1 MGASVGRAAVSHPD
15 RDSLP
20 NFSSL
25 RWIVASA
32 ALAGVALLSH
42 GATAQQPGFAPP
54 PPGQQQPGA
63 ANPICQRLVG
73 QLSAI
78 DNGAAGGDPAKAD
91 QIRRYEEA
99 QSRQQ
104 SELERVQGTAKRQGC
119 DSSGFFSLFSGQ
131 SAQCGPINTQVQQ
144 MRSNLD
150 QITTN
155 LERLRGG
162 AGGSPDRDN
171 QRRSVLMA
179 LAQNNCGP
187 QYAGM
192 LRGSGGG
199 FLENLFGG
207 NNTPG
212 GAPLDNGA
220 ASGTY
225 RTVCARS
232 CDGFYFPISFATVPS
247 RFPDDERVCKSLCPA
262 SDATLFTYR
271 NPGEDMNQA
280 VSISGQPYSQSPNAF
295 KYRQSFAKS
304 CSCKGAGQ
312 TWSDALKNIDDK
324 AAAAQQGD
332 IIVTDESSKKM
343 SQPARAPAA
352 AQKKGA
358 VATPAG
364 VQHLPTGAA
373 PSAPAADASASGDK
387 PIRSVG
393 PTFIPAR

>member
-1 MGASVGRAAVSHPD
+1 MSAAV
-15 RDSLP
+15 
-20 NFSSL
+20 
-25 RWIVASA
+25 
-32 ALAGVALLSH
+32 LSH
-42 GATAQQPGFAPP
+42 GAVAQQGFPP
-54 PPGQQQPGA
+54 PPGQPGT

-78 DNGAAGGDPAKAD
+78 DSGAAGGDSAKAD

-104 SELERVQGTAKRQGC
+104 SELERVQNQAKRQGC
-119 DSSGFFSLFSGQ
+119 DSSGFFSLFTGP
-131 SAQCGPINTQVQQ
+131 SAQCGPINTQIQQ

-150 QITTN
+150 QITSN

-162 AGGSPDRDN
+162 GFGGSEREN

-192 LRGSGGG
+192 LRNSGGGG

-207 NNTPG
+207 NNNPG
-212 GAPLDNGA
+212 GAPMDNGA

-262 SDATLFTYR
+262 ADATLYSYR

-280 VSISGQPYSQSPNAF
+280 VSINGQPYAQSPNAF
-295 KYRQSFAKS
+295 KYRQSFDKS
-304 CSCKGAGQ
+304 CSCKAAGQ

-343 SQPARAPAA
+343 SQPIRAPAA
-352 AQKKGA
+352 AQKKAGS
-358 VATPAG
+358 VATPANA
-364 VQHLPTGAA
+364 QPLPTGT
-373 PSAPAADASASGDK
+373 APAAPAPTADAPASGDK

>member
-1 MGASVGRAAVSHPD
+1 M
-15 RDSLP
+15 P
-20 NFSSL
+20 NSAFL
-25 RWIVASA
+25 RWTFAASALVSA
-32 ALAGVALLSH
+32 ALLTH
-42 GATAQQPGFAPP
+42 GAMAQQGLPP
-54 PPGQQQPGA
+54 PPAGQPGA
-63 ANPICQRLVG
+63 ANPVCQRLVG

-78 DNGAAGGDPAKAD
+78 DGGGGDNAKAD
-91 QIRRYEEA
+91 QIQRYVEA

-104 SELERVQGTAKRQGC
+104 AELERVQDQAKRQGC
-119 DSSGFFSLFSGQ
+119 DSSGFFSLFTGP
-131 SAQCGPINTQVQQ
+131 SAQCGPINTRIQQ

-150 QITTN
+150 QITGN

-162 AGGSPDRDN
+162 GFGGSEREN

-187 QYAGM
+187 QYAAQ
-192 LRGSGGG
+192 LRNSGGGG
-199 FLENLFGG
+199 FLDNLFGG
-207 NNTPG
+207 NNNNNAGVPM
-212 GAPLDNGA
+212 DNGA

-247 RFPDDERVCKSLCPA
+247 RFADDERTCKALCPA

-280 VSISGQPYSQSPNAF
+280 VSINGQPYSQSPNAF
-295 KYRQSFAKS
+295 KYRQAFDKS
-304 CSCKGAGQ
+304 CSCKAVGQ

-332 IIVTDESSKKM
+332 IIVTDESSKRM
-343 SQPARAPAA
+343 SQPQKGAPAS
-352 AQKKGA
+352 AQKKAGT
-358 VATPAG
+358 VATPTNT
-364 VQHLPTGAA
+364 QPLPTGTA
-373 PSAPAADASASGDK
+373 PETPSASGDK

>member
-1 MGASVGRAAVSHPD
+1 LPNSSFLRWTFASVALVS
-15 RDSLP
+15 
-20 NFSSL
+20 
-25 RWIVASA
+25 A
-32 ALAGVALLSH
+32 ALLSH
-42 GATAQQPGFAPP
+42 GAAAQQGFPP
-54 PPGQQQPGA
+54 PPSGQPGG

-78 DNGAAGGDPAKAD
+78 EGGDSAKTE
-91 QIRRYEEA
+91 QIQRYVEA

-104 SELERVQGTAKRQGC
+104 SELERVQDQARRQGC

-131 SAQCGPINTQVQQ
+131 SAQCGPINTRIQQ

-150 QITTN
+150 QITGN

-162 AGGSPDRDN
+162 GFGGSEREN

-187 QYAGM
+187 QYAAQ
-192 LRGSGGG
+192 LRNSGGGG

-207 NNTPG
+207 GSNNT
-212 GAPLDNGA
+212 GAPIDNGA

-232 CDGFYFPISFATVPS
+232 CDGFYFPISFATVPG
-247 RFPDDERVCKSLCPA
+247 RFADDERTCKALCPA
-262 SDATLFTYR
+262 ADATLYSYR

-280 VSISGQPYSQSPNAF
+280 VSINGQPYSQSPNAF
-295 KYRQSFAKS
+295 KYRQAFDKS
-304 CSCKGAGQ
+304 CSCKAVGQ

-343 SQPARAPAA
+343 SQPKTATTPA
-352 AQKKGA
+352 AQKKAGS
-358 VATPAG
+358 VATPTNA
-364 VQHLPTGAA
+364 QPLPTGA
-373 PSAPAADASASGDK
+373 PAATSDSGDK

>member
-1 MGASVGRAAVSHPD
+1 M
-15 RDSLP
+15 
-20 NFSSL
+20 
-25 RWIVASA
+25 SA
-32 ALAGVALLSH
+32 ALLTH
-42 GATAQQPGFAPP
+42 GAMGQQGFPP
-54 PPGQQQPGA
+54 PPAAQPGT

-78 DNGAAGGDPAKAD
+78 DGGGGDNAKAD
-91 QIRRYEEA
+91 QIQRYVEA

-104 SELERVQGTAKRQGC
+104 AELERVQDQAKRQGC

-131 SAQCGPINTQVQQ
+131 SAQCGPVNTRIQQ

-150 QITTN
+150 QITGN

-162 AGGSPDRDN
+162 GFGGSEREN

-187 QYAGM
+187 QYAAQ
-192 LRGSGGG
+192 LRNSGGG
-199 FLENLFGG
+199 SFLDNLFGG
-207 NNTPG
+207 NNNPG
-212 GAPLDNGA
+212 SAPMDNGA

-247 RFPDDERVCKSLCPA
+247 RFADDERTCKALCPA
-262 SDATLFTYR
+262 ADATLFTYR

-295 KYRQSFAKS
+295 KYRQAFDKS
-304 CSCKGAGQ
+304 CSCKAVGQ

-343 SQPARAPAA
+343 SQPQKAAPAS
-352 AQKKGA
+352 AQKKSGT
-358 VATPAG
+358 VATPANA
-364 VQHLPTGAA
+364 QPLPTGAA
-373 PSAPAADASASGDK
+373 PETPPASGDK

>member
-1 MGASVGRAAVSHPD
+1 M
-15 RDSLP
+15 
-20 NFSSL
+20 
-25 RWIVASA
+25 
-32 ALAGVALLSH
+32 
-42 GATAQQPGFAPP
+42 
-54 PPGQQQPGA
+54 
-63 ANPICQRLVG
+63 CQRLVG

-78 DNGAAGGDPAKAD
+78 DSGGGDSAKGD

-104 SELERVQGTAKRQGC
+104 SELERVQEQAKRQGC
-119 DSSGFFSLFSGQ
+119 DSSGFFSLFTGP
-131 SAQCGPINTQVQQ
+131 SAQCGPINTRIQQ

-150 QITTN
+150 QITSN

-162 AGGSPDRDN
+162 GFGGSERES

-187 QYAGM
+187 QYAAQ
-192 LRGSGGG
+192 LRNSGGG

-207 NNTPG
+207 NNPN

-247 RFPDDERVCKSLCPA
+247 RFPDDERTCKALCPA
-262 SDATLFTYR
+262 ADATLYTYR

-295 KYRQSFAKS
+295 KYRQTFDKS
-304 CSCKGAGQ
+304 CSCKAAGQ
-312 TWSDALKNIDDK
+312 TWSDALKNIDDR

-343 SQPARAPAA
+343 SQPARTPASA
-352 AQKKGA
+352 RKGT
-358 VATPAG
+358 VATPANA
-364 VQHLPTGAA
+364 QPLPNG
-373 PSAPAADASASGDK
+373 APAADAGDK

>member
-1 MGASVGRAAVSHPD
+1 MLNQNAS
-15 RDSLP
+15 
-20 NFSSL
+20 
-25 RWIVASA
+25 
-32 ALAGVALLSH
+32 
-42 GATAQQPGFAPP
+42 AQQPGFAPP
-54 PPGQQQPGA
+54 PPGQPQAGA

-104 SELERVQGTAKRQGC
+104 SELERVQDQAKRQGC

-131 SAQCGPINTQVQQ
+131 SAQCGPVNTRIQQ

-150 QITTN
+150 QITNN
-155 LERLRGG
+155 LAQLRGG
-162 AGGSPDRDN
+162 AGGNPDRDN

-192 LRGSGGG
+192 LRNSGGG

-207 NNTPG
+207 NNNAG
-212 GAPLDNGA
+212 GAPPDNGA

-247 RFPDDERVCKSLCPA
+247 RFADDERVCKSLCPA

-280 VSISGQPYSQSPNAF
+280 VSINGQPYSQSPNAF
-295 KYRQSFAKS
+295 KYRQAFDKS
-304 CSCKGAGQ
+304 CSCKAAGQ

-332 IIVTDESSKKM
+332 IIVTDESSKRM
-343 SQPARAPAA
+343 SQPARAPVAA
-352 AQKKGA
+352 PKKGA
-358 VATPAG
+358 SATPAA
-364 VQHLPTGAA
+364 VQTA
-373 PSAPAADASASGDK
+373 PADAAPAADASAGDK

>member
-1 MGASVGRAAVSHPD
+1 M
-15 RDSLP
+15 
-20 NFSSL
+20 
-25 RWIVASA
+25 RWILVCA
-32 ALAGVALLSH
+32 ALASAALLSH
-42 GATAQQPGFAPP
+42 GAAAQQGFQPP
-54 PPGQQQPGA
+54 AQPGT

-73 QLSAI
+73 QLSTI
-78 DNGAAGGDPAKAD
+78 DSGGGDSAKGD

-104 SELERVQGTAKRQGC
+104 SELERVQEQAKRQGC

-131 SAQCGPINTQVQQ
+131 SAQCGPVNTRIQQ

-150 QITTN
+150 QITNN

-162 AGGSPDRDN
+162 GFGGSERES

-187 QYAGM
+187 QYAAQ
-192 LRGSGGG
+192 LRSGGGGG
-199 FLENLFGG
+199 FLDNLFGG
-207 NNTPG
+207 NNNS

-232 CDGFYFPISFATVPS
+232 CDGFYFPVSFATVPS

-262 SDATLFTYR
+262 ADATLYTYR

-280 VSISGQPYSQSPNAF
+280 VSISGQSYSQSPNAF
-295 KYRQSFAKS
+295 KYRQAFDKS
-304 CSCKGAGQ
+304 CSCKAAGQ

-343 SQPARAPAA
+343 SQPQKAPAA
-352 AQKKGA
+352 SAQKKSGT
-358 VATPAG
+358 VATPANA
-364 VQHLPTGAA
+364 QPLPTGA
-373 PSAPAADASASGDK
+373 PAAPPTDGDK

>member
-1 MGASVGRAAVSHPD
+1 MPNSTFSRWTFATAALV
-15 RDSLP
+15 
-20 NFSSL
+20 
-25 RWIVASA
+25 SA
-32 ALAGVALLSH
+32 ALLTH
-42 GATAQQPGFAPP
+42 GAMGQQGFPP
-54 PPGQQQPGA
+54 PPAAQPGT

-78 DNGAAGGDPAKAD
+78 DGGGGDNAKAD
-91 QIRRYEEA
+91 QIQRYVEA

-104 SELERVQGTAKRQGC
+104 AELERVQDQAKRQGC

-131 SAQCGPINTQVQQ
+131 SAQCGPINTRIQQ

-150 QITTN
+150 QITGN

-162 AGGSPDRDN
+162 GFGGSEREN

-187 QYAGM
+187 QYAAQ
-192 LRGSGGG
+192 LRNSGGG
-199 FLENLFGG
+199 SFLDNLFGG
-207 NNTPG
+207 NNNPG
-212 GAPLDNGA
+212 SAPMDNGA

-247 RFPDDERVCKSLCPA
+247 RFADDERTCKALCPA
-262 SDATLFTYR
+262 ADATLFTYR

-295 KYRQSFAKS
+295 KYRQAFDKS
-304 CSCKGAGQ
+304 CSCKAVGQ

-343 SQPARAPAA
+343 SQPQKAAPAS
-352 AQKKGA
+352 AQKKSGT
-358 VATPAG
+358 VATPANA
-364 VQHLPTGAA
+364 QPLPTGA
-373 PSAPAADASASGDK
+373 PTETPPASGDK